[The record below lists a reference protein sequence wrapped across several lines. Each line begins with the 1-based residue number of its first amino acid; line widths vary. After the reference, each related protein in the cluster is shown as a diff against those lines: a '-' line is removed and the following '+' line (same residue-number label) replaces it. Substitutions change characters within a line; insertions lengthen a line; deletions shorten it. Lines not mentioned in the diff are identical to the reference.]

1 MERGL
6 GQREKSTQPPQEVQL
21 QTEQR
26 RPLCQQA
33 PFLHL
38 ASHLGGNFQL
48 GEWQA
53 EEATGRR
60 AQVEDGIYHR
70 RAGPGLETWV
80 MTKAGAWEPGAPGQ
94 REPGH
99 KGSTSQEEQPRG
111 SVRTAPART
120 WMGP

>member
-6 GQREKSTQPPQEVQL
+6 SQREKLTQPPQEVQL
-21 QTEQR
+21 QTEER

-33 PFLHL
+33 LFLHL
-38 ASHLGGNFQL
+38 ALPLGGNKFSTVRL

-60 AQVEDGIYHR
+60 AQAEDGIYHQ

-80 MTKAGAWEPGAPGQ
+80 VMKAGAWQPW
-94 REPGH
+94 H
-99 KGSTSQEEQPRG
+99 KGSASQEEQLRG
-111 SVRTAPART
+111 SVRTTCGRT
-120 WMGP
+120 WVGP